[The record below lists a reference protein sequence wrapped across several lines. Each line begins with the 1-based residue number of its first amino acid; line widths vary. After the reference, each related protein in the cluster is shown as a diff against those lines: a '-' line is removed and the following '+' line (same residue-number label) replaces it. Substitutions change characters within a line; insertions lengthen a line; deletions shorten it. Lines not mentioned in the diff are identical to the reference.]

1 MSDTTGPAAAVL
13 DVWCDLQCPDCHRVQ
28 PVLAALRQRF
38 GEALR
43 IRLRHFPLAKHGH
56 AVAAAE
62 AAEEAYAQGRGDDF
76 AAAVLAR
83 CGELAEQGPPVLLEV
98 ARDLG
103 LDAGE
108 IDTALFD
115 GRHLLAVDADHAE
128 GQALGVRGT
137 PTFLIGSTLLDASR
151 DQDGLLERLTALVE
165 KELPAA

>member
-1 MSDTTGPAAAVL
+1 MSDTTGPRADL
-13 DVWCDLQCPDCHRVQ
+13 EVWCDLQCPDCERVL
-28 PVLAALRQRF
+28 PTLAALRERF

-43 IRLRHFPLAKHGH
+43 IRLRHFPLPRHQH

-83 CGELAEQGPPVLLEV
+83 CGELAARGPEVLLEV
-98 ARDLG
+98 ARELG
-103 LDAGE
+103 LDADE

-128 GQALGVRGT
+128 GQALGVKGT
-137 PTFLIGSTLLDASR
+137 PTFLIGGSLLDASR
-151 DQDGLLERLTALVE
+151 SQDGLLERLAAQVAGR
-165 KELPAA
+165 LPAA